1 MTGCKANS
9 MLSQSTFPQGEDG
22 LDDFLFTEKNS
33 LASYGYNIQNSQNM
47 DKQKI
52 HYCFTLSDVQMEY
65 LRCKKYKIDRMECFM
80 SLASLAER
88 ETTLVSISKTQQVE
102 ILCGQCLVD
111 NTQLAKL
118 WVKDRKT
125 VPKLLDA
132 MEAVGIFSSQEVEDN
147 RIYTLHCLSGWYV
160 DAKFV
165 SNAFALKRNNDST
178 AIIHAEVPAS
188 KVIITEDPDDKKKDK
203 EGSASADDKSNDS
216 AEGNN
221 PQTTG
226 NVSHQSPQSNDS
238 GNVGKS
244 GADGNKSPSP
254 PENNSPQSADSPSPQ
269 GEADGKQNEGKVNE
283 QTPPNQGGQQP
294 QQPNG
299 NQRPPFNGYQK
310 PNGYYNQNG
319 NK

>member
-1 MTGCKANS
+1 M
-9 MLSQSTFPQGEDG
+9 
-22 LDDFLFTEKNS
+22 DDKKL
-33 LASYGYNIQNSQNM
+33 
-47 DKQKI
+47 
-52 HYCFTLSDVQMEY
+52 HRCFTFSEDQLKH
-65 LRCKKYKIDRMECFM
+65 LRSKKYKIDRMECFM
-80 SLASLAER
+80 SLVDLAEPVPK
-88 ETTLVSISKTQQVE
+88 LVQISKTKQVE
-102 ILCGQCLVD
+102 ILAGQVMVD

-118 WVKDRKT
+118 WDKDRKT

-269 GEADGKQNEGKVNE
+269 GEADGKQNEGSSMSRYLLSKEDSSHNSLTAIKDRLSTAIRSLTATTTRTATNSRLRTQE
-283 QTPPNQGGQQP
+283 CDLHRQTIPKDVYRYRTIRQAETT
-294 QQPNG
+294 
-299 NQRPPFNGYQK
+299 F
-310 PNGYYNQNG
+310 
-319 NK
+319 

>member
-1 MTGCKANS
+1 M
-9 MLSQSTFPQGEDG
+9 
-22 LDDFLFTEKNS
+22 DDKKL
-33 LASYGYNIQNSQNM
+33 
-47 DKQKI
+47 
-52 HYCFTLSDVQMEY
+52 HRCFTFSEEQLKH
-65 LRCKKYKIDRMECFM
+65 LRSKKYKIDRMECFM
-80 SLASLAER
+80 SLVDLAEPVPK
-88 ETTLVSISKTQQVE
+88 LVQISKTKQVE
-102 ILCGQCLVD
+102 ILAGQVMVD

-118 WVKDRKT
+118 WDKDRKT

-244 GADGNKSPSP
+244 GADGNKSPSLLTALLP
-254 PENNSPQSADSPSPQ
+254 KVKPMASRMKGSSMSRYLLSKEDSSHNSLTAIKDRLSTAIRSLTATTTRTATNSRLRTQECDLHR
-269 GEADGKQNEGKVNE
+269 
-283 QTPPNQGGQQP
+283 QTIPKDVYRYRTTRQAETT
-294 QQPNG
+294 
-299 NQRPPFNGYQK
+299 F
-310 PNGYYNQNG
+310 
-319 NK
+319 

>member
-1 MTGCKANS
+1 MI
-9 MLSQSTFPQGEDG
+9 F
-22 LDDFLFTEKNS
+22 S
-33 LASYGYNIQNSQNM
+33 LLRKTALPVNGYNIQNSQNM

-118 WVKDRKT
+118 WDKDRKT

-269 GEADGKQNEGKVNE
+269 GEADGKQNEGKQHE
-283 QTPPNQGGQQP
+283 QIPSQQGGQQP

>member
-1 MTGCKANS
+1 MTGCKASS
-9 MLSQSTFPQGEDG
+9 MLSQRTFPQGEDG
-22 LDDFLFTEKNS
+22 TDDFLFTEKNS
-33 LASYGYNIQNSQNM
+33 LAIYGYNIQNLQKM

-65 LRCKKYKIDRMECFM
+65 LRCNKYKIDRMECFM

-118 WVKDRKT
+118 WDKDRKT

-188 KVIITEDPDDKKKDK
+188 KVIITENPDDKKKDK
-203 EGSASADDKSNDS
+203 EGSASADDKSKDS

-269 GEADGKQNEGKVNE
+269 GEADGKQNEGKQHE
-283 QTPPNQGGQQP
+283 QTPSQQGGQQP

-299 NQRPPFNGYQK
+299 NQGQPNNGYQK
-310 PNGYYNQNG
+310 PNGYYHQNG

>member
-1 MTGCKANS
+1 M
-9 MLSQSTFPQGEDG
+9 
-22 LDDFLFTEKNS
+22 DDKKL
-33 LASYGYNIQNSQNM
+33 
-47 DKQKI
+47 
-52 HYCFTLSDVQMEY
+52 HRCFTFSEEQLKH
-65 LRCKKYKIDRMECFM
+65 LRSKKYKIDRMECFM
-80 SLASLAER
+80 SLVDLAEPVPK
-88 ETTLVSISKTQQVE
+88 LVQISKTKQVE
-102 ILCGQCLVD
+102 ILAGQVMVD

-118 WVKDRKT
+118 WDKDRKT

-160 DAKFV
+160 EAKFV
-165 SNAFALKRNNDST
+165 SNTFALKRNNDST
-178 AIIHAEVPAS
+178 EIIHAEVPAS

-203 EGSASADDKSNDS
+203 EGSASADDKSKDS
-216 AEGNN
+216 TEGNN

-226 NVSHQSPQSNDS
+226 NVSHQSPQPNDS

-254 PENNSPQSADSPSPQ
+254 HENNSPQSADSPSPQ
-269 GEADGKQNEGKVNE
+269 GEADGKQNEGKQNE
-283 QTPPNQGGQQP
+283 QTPSQQGGQQP

-310 PNGYYNQNG
+310 PNSYYNQNG

>member
-1 MTGCKANS
+1 
-9 MLSQSTFPQGEDG
+9 
-22 LDDFLFTEKNS
+22 
-33 LASYGYNIQNSQNM
+33 M
-47 DKQKI
+47 DNQKI
-52 HYCFTLSDVQMEY
+52 HYCFTFSEEQLKH
-65 LRCKKYKIDRMECFM
+65 LRSKKYKIDRMECFM
-80 SLASLAER
+80 SLVDLAEPVSK
-88 ETTLVSISKTQQVE
+88 LVQISKTKQVE
-102 ILCGQCLVD
+102 ILAGQVMVD
-111 NTQLAKL
+111 NTQLARL
-118 WVKDRKT
+118 WDKDRKT

-165 SNAFALKRNNDST
+165 SNTFALKRNNDST
-178 AIIHAEVPAS
+178 AIIHAEVPAC

-203 EGSASADDKSNDS
+203 EGSASGSDKSKDS
-216 AEGNN
+216 AEGKH
-221 PQTTG
+221 PSESG

-254 PENNSPQSADSPSPQ
+254 PENNSHQSADSPSPQ

-283 QTPPNQGGQQP
+283 QTPSQQGGQQP
-294 QQPNG
+294 GTHPQQPIG
-299 NQRPPFNGYQK
+299 NQGQPYNGYQK
-310 PNGYYNQNG
+310 PNGYYHQNG

>member
-1 MTGCKANS
+1 M
-9 MLSQSTFPQGEDG
+9 
-22 LDDFLFTEKNS
+22 DDKKL
-33 LASYGYNIQNSQNM
+33 
-47 DKQKI
+47 
-52 HYCFTLSDVQMEY
+52 HRCFTFSEEQLKH
-65 LRCKKYKIDRMECFM
+65 LRSKKYKIDRMECFM
-80 SLASLAER
+80 SLVDLAEPVPK
-88 ETTLVSISKTQQVE
+88 LVQISKTKQVE
-102 ILCGQCLVD
+102 ILAGQVMVD

-118 WVKDRKT
+118 WDKDRKT

-254 PENNSPQSADSPSPQ
+254 LSLLTALRPKVKPMASRMKGSSMSRYLLSKEDSSHNSLTAIKDRLSTAIRSLTATTTRTATNSRLRTQECDLHR
-269 GEADGKQNEGKVNE
+269 
-283 QTPPNQGGQQP
+283 QTIPKDVYRYRTTRQAETT
-294 QQPNG
+294 
-299 NQRPPFNGYQK
+299 F
-310 PNGYYNQNG
+310 
-319 NK
+319 

>member
-1 MTGCKANS
+1 M
-9 MLSQSTFPQGEDG
+9 
-22 LDDFLFTEKNS
+22 DDKKL
-33 LASYGYNIQNSQNM
+33 
-47 DKQKI
+47 
-52 HYCFTLSDVQMEY
+52 HRCFTFSEDQLKH
-65 LRCKKYKIDRMECFM
+65 LRSKKYKIDRMECFM
-80 SLASLAER
+80 SLVDLAEPVPK
-88 ETTLVSISKTQQVE
+88 LVQISKTKQVE
-102 ILCGQCLVD
+102 ILAGQVMVD

-118 WVKDRKT
+118 WDKDRKT

-165 SNAFALKRNNDST
+165 SNTFALKRNNDST
-178 AIIHAEVPAS
+178 AIIHADVPAA

-203 EGSASADDKSNDS
+203 EGSASADDKSKDS
-216 AEGNN
+216 AEDKN
-221 PQTTG
+221 PQVSG
-226 NVSHQSPQSNDS
+226 NVSQSSPQSNDS
-238 GNVGKS
+238 GNVSKS

-254 PENNSPQSADSPSPQ
+254 PGNISPQSADSPSPQ

>member
-65 LRCKKYKIDRMECFM
+65 LRCNKYKIDRMECFM

-118 WVKDRKT
+118 WDKDRKT

-203 EGSASADDKSNDS
+203 EGSASADDKSKDS

-269 GEADGKQNEGKVNE
+269 GEADGKQNEGKQHE
-283 QTPPNQGGQQP
+283 QIPSQQGGQQP

>member
-1 MTGCKANS
+1 M
-9 MLSQSTFPQGEDG
+9 
-22 LDDFLFTEKNS
+22 DDKKL
-33 LASYGYNIQNSQNM
+33 
-47 DKQKI
+47 
-52 HYCFTLSDVQMEY
+52 HRCFTFSEEQLKH
-65 LRCKKYKIDRMECFM
+65 LRSKKYKIDRMECFM
-80 SLASLAER
+80 SLVDLAEPVPK
-88 ETTLVSISKTQQVE
+88 LVQISKTKQVE
-102 ILCGQCLVD
+102 ILAGQVMVD

-118 WVKDRKT
+118 WDKDRKT

-226 NVSHQSPQSNDS
+226 NVSHLLKTIPRSLLTALLPKVKPMASRMKGSSMSRYLLSKEDS
-238 GNVGKS
+238 S
-244 GADGNKSPSP
+244 H
-254 PENNSPQSADSPSPQ
+254 NSLTAIKDRLSTAIRSLTATTTRTATNSRLRTQECDLHR
-269 GEADGKQNEGKVNE
+269 
-283 QTPPNQGGQQP
+283 QTIPKDVYRYRTTRQAETT
-294 QQPNG
+294 
-299 NQRPPFNGYQK
+299 F
-310 PNGYYNQNG
+310 
-319 NK
+319 

>member
-1 MTGCKANS
+1 
-9 MLSQSTFPQGEDG
+9 
-22 LDDFLFTEKNS
+22 
-33 LASYGYNIQNSQNM
+33 M

-52 HYCFTLSDVQMEY
+52 HYCFTLSDAQMEY

-118 WVKDRKT
+118 WDKDRKT

-254 PENNSPQSADSPSPQ
+254 PENNSPQSGDSPSPQ
-269 GEADGKQNEGKVNE
+269 GEADGKQNEGKQHE
-283 QTPPNQGGQQP
+283 QIPSQQGGQQP

>member
-1 MTGCKANS
+1 M
-9 MLSQSTFPQGEDG
+9 
-22 LDDFLFTEKNS
+22 DDKKL
-33 LASYGYNIQNSQNM
+33 
-47 DKQKI
+47 
-52 HYCFTLSDVQMEY
+52 HRCFTFSEEQLKH
-65 LRCKKYKIDRMECFM
+65 LRSKKYKIDRMECFM
-80 SLASLAER
+80 SLVDLAEPVAK
-88 ETTLVSISKTQQVE
+88 LVQISKTKQVE
-102 ILCGQCLVD
+102 ILAGQVMVD

-118 WVKDRKT
+118 WDKDRKT

-165 SNAFALKRNNDST
+165 SNHFALKRNNDST

-203 EGSASADDKSNDS
+203 EGSASGSDKSKDS

-221 PQTTG
+221 SQTTG
-226 NVSHQSPQSNDS
+226 NVSHQSLQSNDS

-244 GADGNKSPSP
+244 GADDNKSPSP
-254 PENNSPQSADSPSPQ
+254 PDNNSPQSADSTSPQ
-269 GEADGKQNEGKVNE
+269 GEADGKQNEGKQHE
-283 QTPPNQGGQQP
+283 QTPPQQGGQQSGGQQ

-299 NQRPPFNGYQK
+299 NQRQPYNGYQK
-310 PNGYYNQNG
+310 PNGNYHQNG

>member
-1 MTGCKANS
+1 M
-9 MLSQSTFPQGEDG
+9 
-22 LDDFLFTEKNS
+22 DDKKL
-33 LASYGYNIQNSQNM
+33 
-47 DKQKI
+47 
-52 HYCFTLSDVQMEY
+52 HRCFTFSEEQLKH
-65 LRCKKYKIDRMECFM
+65 LRSKKYKIDRMECFM
-80 SLASLAER
+80 SLVDLAEPVPK
-88 ETTLVSISKTQQVE
+88 LVQISKTKQVE
-102 ILCGQCLVD
+102 ILAGQVMVD

-118 WVKDRKT
+118 WDKDRKT

-221 PQTTG
+221 PQNLMIVAMWVSLEQMATSHHHLLKTIPRSLLTALLPKVKPMASRMKGSSMSRYLLSKEDSSHNSLTAIKDRLSTAIRSLTATTTRT
-226 NVSHQSPQSNDS
+226 
-238 GNVGKS
+238 
-244 GADGNKSPSP
+244 AT
-254 PENNSPQSADSPSPQ
+254 NSRLRTQECDLHR
-269 GEADGKQNEGKVNE
+269 
-283 QTPPNQGGQQP
+283 QTIPKDVYRYRTTRQAETT
-294 QQPNG
+294 
-299 NQRPPFNGYQK
+299 F
-310 PNGYYNQNG
+310 
-319 NK
+319 

>member
-1 MTGCKANS
+1 M
-9 MLSQSTFPQGEDG
+9 
-22 LDDFLFTEKNS
+22 DDKKL
-33 LASYGYNIQNSQNM
+33 
-47 DKQKI
+47 
-52 HYCFTLSDVQMEY
+52 HRCFTFSEEQLKH
-65 LRCKKYKIDRMECFM
+65 LRSKSTR
-80 SLASLAER
+80 LTVWNASVACGLAEPVPK
-88 ETTLVSISKTQQVE
+88 LVQISKTKQVE
-102 ILCGQCLVD
+102 ILAGQVMVD

-118 WVKDRKT
+118 WDKDRKT

-221 PQTTG
+221 PQTNWQCVAPIT
-226 NVSHQSPQSNDS
+226 
-238 GNVGKS
+238 
-244 GADGNKSPSP
+244 
-254 PENNSPQSADSPSPQ
+254 
-269 GEADGKQNEGKVNE
+269 
-283 QTPPNQGGQQP
+283 TI
-294 QQPNG
+294 
-299 NQRPPFNGYQK
+299 
-310 PNGYYNQNG
+310 
-319 NK
+319 